1 MDELTGVFV
10 QESRE
15 QLAEMEAGL
24 LALEASPGEAGD
36 INAIFRA
43 AHTIKGGAGVV
54 ECGYLESFTHKVE
67 NLLDQLRDGR
77 LSPSAMRVSLLLDCS
92 DHIGQLLGALAQGET
107 TLSASVTEADTRLR
121 ERLEQ
126 ESAPPAP
133 SEGLPAMADSIAPA
147 GIVPAAD
154 IWHISVRF
162 GENVL
167 RHGMDPV
174 AFLRFLASLGEL
186 RELRTLVD
194 TMPPAAQMDPEACY
208 LGFEIRLETSAGKA
222 EIESVF
228 DFVRDECELHIL
240 PPHSRSEDYIALIN
254 ALPGDERPLLG
265 EMLLR
270 CGALT
275 ESELAIAL
283 NSQELAKAYTDSS
296 PPIGEILVEHKSVR
310 PEVVEAAVQRQ
321 TEIQQAQQPAP
332 PPRLI
337 EHEAIATHVEP
348 AAAVPRPPVV
358 VAEAESPP
366 ATASKARAAGGEA
379 RMLRVQADK
388 LDRLIDLVGELVI
401 AGASATELARQ
412 SGASQLV
419 EVTSLL
425 SRLVED
431 IRDSA
436 LQLRMVQI
444 GETFNRFNRVVRD
457 VSHELGKD
465 IGLVIRGGE
474 TELDKSLI
482 EKVGDPLMH
491 LVRNAMDHGIESQ
504 EKRQAAGKPA
514 RGRIELNAYHD
525 SSSVVIEVSDDGG
538 GLPYD
543 KILAKA
549 VAQGLVPASQSLSD
563 EEIAALIF
571 RPGFSTAD
579 RVSNLSGRGVGL
591 DVVARNIQALRG
603 TVEIKSQ
610 PGQGSR
616 FVIRLPLTLAIIDGF
631 LTAVGNNYFIV
642 PLDTVVECIEL
653 PAQCDREYLNLR
665 GEVLPF
671 LRLRDEFELDGE
683 PSSRQSVV
691 VVQYAGHKVGLVVDR
706 LHGEFQTVIKPLG
719 PLFRNLRGI
728 GGSTILGSGEVGLIL
743 DVPLLARRA
752 SRREARGFE
761 PAPRAHKH

>member
-1 MDELTGVFV
+1 M
-10 QESRE
+10 
-15 QLAEMEAGL
+15 
-24 LALEASPGEAGD
+24 
-36 INAIFRA
+36 
-43 AHTIKGGAGVV
+43 
-54 ECGYLESFTHKVE
+54 
-67 NLLDQLRDGR
+67 NLLR
-77 LSPSAMRVSLLLDCS
+77 
-92 DHIGQLLGALAQGET
+92 
-107 TLSASVTEADTRLR
+107 
-121 ERLEQ
+121 
-126 ESAPPAP
+126 
-133 SEGLPAMADSIAPA
+133 
-147 GIVPAAD
+147 
-154 IWHISVRF
+154 
-162 GENVL
+162 N
-167 RHGMDPV
+167 GMDPI
-174 AFLRFLASLGEL
+174 AFLRYLASLGDIRNL
-186 RELRTLVD
+186 QMLAD
-194 TMPPAAQMDPEACY
+194 SMPAADMMDPEACY
-208 LGFEIRLETSAGKA
+208 LGFEIRLETSVGKA
-222 EIESVF
+222 EIEAVF

-240 PPHSRSEDYIALIN
+240 PPQSRSEDYIALIN
-254 ALPGDERPLLG
+254 ALPGDPLLLG
-265 EMLLR
+265 EMLVR
-270 CGALT
+270 SGALT
-275 ESELAIAL
+275 ESELAIGL
-283 NSQELAKAYTDSS
+283 DSQQLAKAYADAS
-296 PPIGEILVEHKSVR
+296 PPIGEILIEHKSVR
-310 PEVVEAAVQRQ
+310 PEVVAAAINKQSAL
-321 TEIQQAQQPAP
+321 IQDEPVAELEPDLAAGALAAESQAMA
-332 PPRLI
+332 L
-337 EHEAIATHVEP
+337 HEAQPHP
-348 AAAVPRPPVV
+348 AQAG
-358 VAEAESPP
+358 EHPP
-366 ATASKARAAGGEA
+366 AKSAKAARPSAAEA

-412 SGASQLV
+412 AGVNGLV
-419 EVTSLL
+419 EATSLL

-457 VSHELGKD
+457 VSHELNKD
-465 IGLVIRGGE
+465 IGLVIRGGD

-504 EKRQAAGKPA
+504 EKRLAAGKPA

-525 SSSVVIEVSDDGG
+525 SSSVVIEVIDDGG

-549 VAQGLVPASQSLSD
+549 VAQGLVPANQALSED
-563 EEIAALIF
+563 EIAALIF

-603 TVEIKSQ
+603 TVEIKSK

-631 LTAVGNNYFIV
+631 LTAVGKNYFIV

-653 PAQCDREYLNLR
+653 PTRCDREYLNLR

-683 PSSRQSVV
+683 PSTRQSVV

-719 PLFRNLRGI
+719 PLFRHLRGI

-752 SRREARGFE
+752 SRREARSFE

>member
-24 LALEASPGEAGD
+24 LALEADPEDASD

-54 ECGYLESFTHKVE
+54 ECAFLEGFTHKVE

-77 LSPSAMRVSLLLDCS
+77 LNPTEARISLLLDCA
-92 DHIGQLLGALAQGET
+92 DHIGQLLGLLERGET
-107 TLSASVTEADTRLR
+107 VLDADLQADDDALR
-121 ERLEQ
+121 RRLEQ
-126 ESAPPAP
+126 AIDAPAAP
-133 SEGLPAMADSIAPA
+133 DTAVVLADAAPA
-147 GIVPAAD
+147 GGGLAD
-154 IWHISVRF
+154 IWHVSVRF

-167 RHGMDPV
+167 RNGMDPI
-174 AFLRFLASLGEL
+174 AFLRYLASLGEIRDL
-186 RELRTLVD
+186 QMLAD
-194 TMPPAAQMDPEACY
+194 SMPSANMMDPEACY
-208 LGFEIRLETSAGKA
+208 LGFEIRLETSVGKA
-222 EIESVF
+222 EIEAVF

-240 PPHSRSEDYIALIN
+240 PPQSRSEDYIALIN
-254 ALPGDERPLLG
+254 ALPGDPLLLG
-265 EMLLR
+265 EMLVR
-270 CGALT
+270 SGALT
-275 ESELAIAL
+275 ESELAIGL
-283 NSQELAKAYTDSS
+283 DSQQLAKAYADAS
-296 PPIGEILVEHKSVR
+296 PPIGEILIEHKSVR
-310 PEVVEAAVQRQ
+310 LEVVAA
-321 TEIQQAQQPAP
+321 
-332 PPRLI
+332 
-337 EHEAIATHVEP
+337 AINKQSALSQDEP
-348 AAAVPRPPVV
+348 AAELEPDPVESHLG
-358 VAEAESPP
+358 AEPQAMALHEAQPHPAQASDHPP
-366 ATASKARAAGGEA
+366 AKPAKAARPSAAEA

-412 SGASQLV
+412 AGANALV
-419 EVTSLL
+419 EATSLL

-457 VSHELGKD
+457 VSHELNKD
-465 IGLVIRGGE
+465 IGLVIRGGD

-504 EKRQAAGKPA
+504 EKRLAAGKPA

-525 SSSVVIEVSDDGG
+525 SSSVVIEVIDDGG

-549 VAQGLVPASQSLSD
+549 VAQGLVPANQALSED
-563 EEIAALIF
+563 EIAALIF

-591 DVVARNIQALRG
+591 DVVARNIQSLRG

-610 PGQGSR
+610 PGKGSR
-616 FVIRLPLTLAIIDGF
+616 FIIRLPLTLAIIDGF
-631 LTAVGNNYFIV
+631 LTAVGNNFFIV

-653 PAQCDREYLNLR
+653 PTISEREYLNLR

-671 LRLRDEFELDGE
+671 LRLREEFELDGE
-683 PSSRQSVV
+683 PSTRQSVV

-728 GGSTILGSGEVGLIL
+728 GGSTILGSGDVGLIL

-752 SRREARGFE
+752 SRREARSFE
-761 PAPRAHKH
+761 PAPRTHKQP

>member
-24 LALEASPGEAGD
+24 LALEADPEDASD

-54 ECGYLESFTHKVE
+54 ECVFLEGFTHKVE

-77 LSPSAMRVSLLLDCS
+77 LNPTEARISLLLDCA
-92 DHIGQLLGALAQGET
+92 DHIGQLLGLLERSETVLDAELQADDDAL
-107 TLSASVTEADTRLR
+107 RH
-121 ERLEQ
+121 RLEQ
-126 ESAPPAP
+126 AIDAPVVQETAVV
-133 SEGLPAMADSIAPA
+133 LADAAPA
-147 GIVPAAD
+147 GGGSAD
-154 IWHISVRF
+154 IWHVSVRF

-167 RHGMDPV
+167 RNGMDPI
-174 AFLRFLASLGEL
+174 AFLRYLASLGDIRNL
-186 RELRTLVD
+186 QMLAD
-194 TMPPAAQMDPEACY
+194 SMPAADMMDPEACY
-208 LGFEIRLETSAGKA
+208 LGFEIRLETSVGKA
-222 EIESVF
+222 EIEAVF

-240 PPHSRSEDYIALIN
+240 PPQSRSEDYIALIN
-254 ALPGDERPLLG
+254 ALPGDPLLLG
-265 EMLLR
+265 EMLVR
-270 CGALT
+270 SGALT
-275 ESELAIAL
+275 ESELAIGL
-283 NSQELAKAYTDSS
+283 DSQQLAKAYADAS
-296 PPIGEILVEHKSVR
+296 PPIGEILIEHKSVR
-310 PEVVEAAVQRQ
+310 PEVVAAAINKQSAL
-321 TEIQQAQQPAP
+321 IQDEPVAELEPDLAAGALAAESQAMA
-332 PPRLI
+332 L
-337 EHEAIATHVEP
+337 HEAQPHP
-348 AAAVPRPPVV
+348 AQAG
-358 VAEAESPP
+358 EHPP
-366 ATASKARAAGGEA
+366 AKSAKAARPSAAEA

-412 SGASQLV
+412 AGVNGLV
-419 EVTSLL
+419 EATSLL

-457 VSHELGKD
+457 VSHELNKD
-465 IGLVIRGGE
+465 IGLVIRGGD

-504 EKRQAAGKPA
+504 EKRLAAGKPA

-525 SSSVVIEVSDDGG
+525 SSSVVIEVIDDGG

-549 VAQGLVPASQSLSD
+549 VAQGLVPANQALSED
-563 EEIAALIF
+563 EIAALIF

-591 DVVARNIQALRG
+591 DVVARNIQSLRG

-616 FVIRLPLTLAIIDGF
+616 FIIRLPLTLAIIDGF
-631 LTAVGNNYFIV
+631 LTAVGNNFFIV

-653 PAQCDREYLNLR
+653 PILSEREYLNLR

-671 LRLRDEFELDGE
+671 LRLREEFELDGE
-683 PSSRQSVV
+683 PSARQSVV

-728 GGSTILGSGEVGLIL
+728 GGSTILGSGDVGLIL

-752 SRREARGFE
+752 SRREARSFE
-761 PAPRAHKH
+761 PAPRTHKQP

>member
-1 MDELTGVFV
+1 
-10 QESRE
+10 
-15 QLAEMEAGL
+15 
-24 LALEASPGEAGD
+24 
-36 INAIFRA
+36 
-43 AHTIKGGAGVV
+43 
-54 ECGYLESFTHKVE
+54 
-67 NLLDQLRDGR
+67 
-77 LSPSAMRVSLLLDCS
+77 
-92 DHIGQLLGALAQGET
+92 
-107 TLSASVTEADTRLR
+107 
-121 ERLEQ
+121 
-126 ESAPPAP
+126 
-133 SEGLPAMADSIAPA
+133 
-147 GIVPAAD
+147 
-154 IWHISVRF
+154 
-162 GENVL
+162 
-167 RHGMDPV
+167 
-174 AFLRFLASLGEL
+174 
-186 RELRTLVD
+186 
-194 TMPPAAQMDPEACY
+194 
-208 LGFEIRLETSAGKA
+208 
-222 EIESVF
+222 
-228 DFVRDECELHIL
+228 
-240 PPHSRSEDYIALIN
+240 
-254 ALPGDERPLLG
+254 
-265 EMLLR
+265 
-270 CGALT
+270 
-275 ESELAIAL
+275 
-283 NSQELAKAYTDSS
+283 
-296 PPIGEILVEHKSVR
+296 
-310 PEVVEAAVQRQ
+310 
-321 TEIQQAQQPAP
+321 
-332 PPRLI
+332 
-337 EHEAIATHVEP
+337 
-348 AAAVPRPPVV
+348 
-358 VAEAESPP
+358 
-366 ATASKARAAGGEA
+366 
-379 RMLRVQADK
+379 MLRVQAEK

-412 SGASQLV
+412 SGATQLV
-419 EVTSLL
+419 EATSLL

-549 VAQGLVPASQSLSD
+549 VAQGLVPANQSLTD

-603 TVEIKSQ
+603 TVEIKSK

-631 LTAVGNNYFIV
+631 LTAVGKKYFIV

-653 PAQCDREYLNLR
+653 PTHCDREYLNLR

-671 LRLRDEFELDGE
+671 LRLRDEFELEGE
-683 PSSRQSVV
+683 PSTRQSVV

-719 PLFRNLRGI
+719 PLFRHLRGI

-752 SRREARGFE
+752 SRREARSFE

>member
-15 QLAEMEAGL
+15 QLANMEAGL
-24 LALEASPGEAGD
+24 LALEANPEDTAD

-54 ECGYLESFTHKVE
+54 ECGFLESFTHKVE

-77 LSPSAMRVSLLLDCS
+77 QTPNEARISLLLGCS
-92 DHIGQLLGALAQGET
+92 DHIGGLLDALEQGET
-107 TLSASVTEADTRLR
+107 QLPPALHDADQRLR
-121 ERLEQ
+121 VEL
-126 ESAPPAP
+126 ESAITGETVPAAVAPDAAPAP
-133 SEGLPAMADSIAPA
+133 SSALMGASDA
-147 GIVPAAD
+147 
-154 IWHISVRF
+154 WHVSVRF
-162 GENVL
+162 GPDVL

-174 AFLRFLASLGEL
+174 AFLRFLGSLGEL
-186 RELRTLVD
+186 VD
-194 TMPPAAQMDPEACY
+194 LQTVISDMPAADEMDAEACY
-208 LGFEIRLETSAGKA
+208 VGFDAQLRTAASKA
-222 EIESVF
+222 DIEAVF
-228 DFVRDECELHIL
+228 DFVQDECELHIL
-240 PPHSRSEDYIALIN
+240 APHSQSADYVRLIN
-254 ALPGDERPLLG
+254 SMPDAHRMLLG

-275 ESELAIAL
+275 STELNQGL
-283 NSQELAKAYTDSS
+283 DTQQCLQDSS
-296 PPIGEILVEHKSVR
+296 LHASPLIGEILVQQQDVQA
-310 PEVVEAAVQRQ
+310 PVIAAAV
-321 TEIQQAQQPAP
+321 EKQAQQAAPTTSTTPPTPAP
-332 PPRLI
+332 V
-337 EHEAIATHVEP
+337 ATRP
-348 AAAVPRPPVV
+348 A
-358 VAEAESPP
+358 S
-366 ATASKARAAGGEA
+366 SEA
-379 RMLRVQADK
+379 RMLRVQAEK

-412 SGASQLV
+412 SGAAQLV
-419 EVTSLL
+419 EATSLL

-457 VSHELGKD
+457 VSHELGKE
-465 IGLVIRGGE
+465 ISLVIRGGE

-482 EKVGDPLMH
+482 EKIGDPLMH

-504 EKRQAAGKPA
+504 EKRQATGKPA

-549 VAQGLVPASQSLSD
+549 VAQGLVPANQSLTD

-579 RVSNLSGRGVGL
+579 QVSNLSGRGVGL
-591 DVVARNIQALRG
+591 DVVARNIQSLRG

-631 LTAVGNNYFIV
+631 LTAVGNHYFIV

-653 PAQCDREYLNLR
+653 PSTCEREYLNLR

-671 LRLRDEFELDGE
+671 LRLREEFELEAE
-683 PSSRQSVV
+683 PVSRQSVV

-719 PLFRNLRGI
+719 PLFRHLRGI

-752 SRREARGFE
+752 SRREARSFE
-761 PAPRAHKH
+761 PAPRTHKH

>member
-24 LALEASPGEAGD
+24 LALEANPEETSD

-54 ECGYLESFTHKVE
+54 ECSYLESFTHKVE

-77 LSPSAMRVSLLLDCS
+77 LSPSEMRINLLLDCA
-92 DHIGQLLGALAQGET
+92 DHIGLLLDALEQGET
-107 TLSASVTEADTRLR
+107 TLSTSVIDADTRLR

-126 ESAPPAP
+126 ESAPSVASASPASP
-133 SEGLPAMADSIAPA
+133 PPEAVAPVGENA
-147 GIVPAAD
+147 PD
-154 IWHISVRF
+154 IWYISVRF
-162 GENVL
+162 GEDVL
-167 RHGMDPV
+167 RHGMDPI
-174 AFLRFLASLGEL
+174 AFLRFLTTLGDI
-186 RELRTLVD
+186 RELQTLAD
-194 TMPPAAQMDPEACY
+194 TMPPAEQMDPEACY
-208 LGFEIRLETSAGKA
+208 LGFEICLETSAGKP
-222 EIESVF
+222 EIEAVF

-254 ALPGDERPLLG
+254 ALPDDERPLLG

-270 CGALT
+270 AGALT
-275 ESELAIAL
+275 ESELLIGL
-283 NSQELAKAYTDSS
+283 NSQELAKAYTDNS
-296 PPIGEILVEHKSVR
+296 PPIGAILVEHKSVR
-310 PEVVEAAVQRQ
+310 PEVVEAAIQRQ
-321 TEIQQAQQPAP
+321 SAIQQAQQQTAPAP
-332 PPRLI
+332 RVI
-337 EHEAIATHVEP
+337 EHEEVSAQIEP
-348 AAAVPRPPVV
+348 
-358 VAEAESPP
+358 VASPP
-366 ATASKARAAGGEA
+366 AVVADGEHHPAPAKARAASSEA
-379 RMLRVQADK
+379 RMLRVQAEK

-412 SGASQLV
+412 SGATQLV
-419 EVTSLL
+419 EATSLL

-549 VAQGLVPASQSLSD
+549 VAQGLVPANQSLTD

-603 TVEIKSQ
+603 TVEIKSK

-631 LTAVGNNYFIV
+631 LTAVGKNYFIV

-653 PAQCDREYLNLR
+653 PTHCDREYLNLR

-671 LRLRDEFELDGE
+671 LRLRDEFELEGE
-683 PSSRQSVV
+683 PSTRQSVV

-719 PLFRNLRGI
+719 PLFRHLRGI

-752 SRREARGFE
+752 SRREARSFE

>member
-24 LALEASPGEAGD
+24 LALEANPEETGD

-54 ECGYLESFTHKVE
+54 ECSYLESFTHKVE

-77 LSPSAMRVSLLLDCS
+77 LSPSEMRISLLLDCA
-92 DHIGQLLGALAQGET
+92 DHIGLLLDALEQGET
-107 TLSASVTEADTRLR
+107 ALSTSVIDADSRLR
-121 ERLEQ
+121 ERLEL
-126 ESAPPAP
+126 ESTPPGARVTAPPA
-133 SEGLPAMADSIAPA
+133 EAPA
-147 GIVPAAD
+147 PAPGNEATAD

-162 GENVL
+162 GEDVL
-167 RHGMDPV
+167 RHGMDPI
-174 AFLRFLASLGEL
+174 AFLRFLTTLGEI
-186 RELRTLVD
+186 RELQTLAD

-208 LGFEIRLETSAGKA
+208 LGFEIRLETSAGKP
-222 EIESVF
+222 EIEAVF

-254 ALPGDERPLLG
+254 ALPDDERPLLG

-270 CGALT
+270 AGALT
-275 ESELAIAL
+275 ESELLIGL
-283 NSQELAKAYTDSS
+283 NSQELAKAYTDNS
-296 PPIGEILVEHKSVR
+296 PPIGAILVEHKSVR
-310 PEVVEAAVQRQ
+310 PEVVEAAIQRQ
-321 TEIQQAQQPAP
+321 SAIQQAQQQTAP
-332 PPRLI
+332 PPRVI
-337 EHEAIATHVEP
+337 EHEEVSAQIEP
-348 AAAVPRPPVV
+348 
-358 VAEAESPP
+358 VASPP
-366 ATASKARAAGGEA
+366 AVVADGEHHPAPAKARAASSEA
-379 RMLRVQADK
+379 RMLRVQAEK

-412 SGASQLV
+412 SGATQLV
-419 EVTSLL
+419 EATSLL

-444 GETFNRFNRVVRD
+444 GETFNHFNRVVRD

-482 EKVGDPLMH
+482 EKVGDPLIH

-504 EKRQAAGKPA
+504 EKRLAAGKPA

-549 VAQGLVPASQSLSD
+549 VAQGLVPANQSLTD

-603 TVEIKSQ
+603 TVEIKSK

-631 LTAVGNNYFIV
+631 LTAVGKNYFIV

-653 PAQCDREYLNLR
+653 PTRCDREYLNLR

-671 LRLRDEFELDGE
+671 LRLRDEFELEGE
-683 PSSRQSVV
+683 PSTRQSVV

-719 PLFRNLRGI
+719 PLFRHLRGI

-752 SRREARGFE
+752 SRREARSFE